1 MVSLVVRSCSVAAV
15 AVGLLFPAC
24 AAPVGATATTA
35 PVAELDSVP
44 QVSSGRLGVAILDF
58 QTSKTYH
65 INGKDRFPMQS
76 VFKAMS
82 AVVVMREVDEG
93 KLTLDQEIPVGPD
106 DISVYWSPI
115 AEEFKG
121 TTQTYTVR
129 ELLEKSVGMS
139 DNTAADVLMELTG
152 GPQAVTQLL
161 KDAGIEG
168 VRVDRYERQF
178 QAELEGLPPF
188 ELGEV
193 INRKAF
199 VEAAKA
205 VPAEVKRPIL
215 ERYVAGKDER
225 DTATPLGAVDFLVKL
240 QEGKLLSAESTRVLL
255 QIMTDV
261 KTGAGRLKAGL
272 PEGSKLAHKTGTG
285 GDILGVNTATN
296 DIGIAT
302 LPDGRKFA
310 VAVFLTGSKESEEK
324 RDAIHADVV
333 RQFVDQLL
341 AEAKE

>member
-1 MVSLVVRSCSVAAV
+1 MFPLVVRSCSIAAV
-15 AVGLLFPAC
+15 AAGLLLYAG
-24 AAPVGATATTA
+24 AAYAESVTMAS
-35 PVAELDSVP
+35 VAELKGVP
-44 QVSSGRLGVAILDF
+44 QVFSGRLGVAIFDF
-58 QTSKTYH
+58 QTSKSYH
-65 INGKDRFPMQS
+65 VNGNERFPMQS

-82 AVVVMREVDEG
+82 AATVMRQVDAG
-93 KLTLDQEIPVGPD
+93 KLSLDQEIAVGAE

-115 AEEFKG
+115 AEEFEG

-152 GPQAVTQLL
+152 GPQAVTEML

-193 INRKAF
+193 IDREKF

-215 ERYVAGKDER
+215 ERYVAGEDER

-240 QEGKLLSAESTRVLL
+240 REGKLLSAESTKVLL

-261 KTGAGRLKAGL
+261 KTGTARLKAGL
-272 PEGSKLAHKTGTG
+272 PDGSQLAHKTGTG

-310 VAVFLTGSKESEEK
+310 VAVFLTGSRESAEK
-324 RDAIHADVV
+324 RDAVHAEVV
-333 RQFVDQLL
+333 RRFVEGVL
-341 AEAKE
+341 AEKK